1 MVDKILVLRKLAD
14 IEEYLS
20 QIREYSAISITDYSA
35 DWKIQRIVER
45 TLQML
50 IETCLDIA
58 GHIIADQR
66 YRVSDNYADMFRVLQ
81 ENAIID
87 ETLFLSLE
95 KMARF
100 RNYVVHHYD
109 KIDPSIVI
117 AILHKNLED
126 LQIFKEAIILF
137 LKKQKQ
143 GCR

>member
-14 IEEYLS
+14 IEEYLF

-35 DWKIQRIVER
+35 DWKIQRIIER
-45 TLQML
+45 TLQIM

-66 YRVSDNYADMFRVLQ
+66 YRVSDNYADMFRVLR
-81 ENAIID
+81 ENTIID
-87 ETLFLSLE
+87 ENLFLSLE

-117 AILHKNLED
+117 TIIHRNLD
-126 LQIFKEAIILF
+126 DFQKFKEAIVLF
-137 LKKQKQ
+137 LKK
-143 GCR
+143 